1 MANEIFKLTFT
12 REQLTHVQVALL
24 EAQIIASEECRR
36 ADADRYMTM
45 YKYIGTE
52 KRRVLI

>member
-24 EAQIIASEECRR
+24 EAQIIATEECRR
-36 ADADRYMTM
+36 ADADKYMTM
-45 YKYIGTE
+45 YRYIGTE
-52 KRRVLI
+52 KRRIML

>member
-1 MANEIFKLTFT
+1 M
-12 REQLTHVQVALL
+12 THVQVALL

-45 YKYIGTE
+45 YQYIGTE
-52 KRRVLI
+52 KRKVLV

>member
-1 MANEIFKLTFT
+1 MTDEIFTLTFT
-12 REQLTHVQVALL
+12 LEQLTHVQVALL
-24 EAQIIASEECRR
+24 EAHIIASEECRR

-52 KRRVLI
+52 KRRVLV